1 MKTEYISSTEFIKGA
16 KESPLAKSECSDC
29 VVRAIASASEMDYD
43 SAHQFVKEKFKR
55 KNRKGT
61 YGFGVTMNL
70 MSKNGEK
77 INGKSIEII
86 TEEYST
92 MLYYVVV
99 KGVKTLRSTTTSSFI
114 KRYPKGTYVVTVNRH
129 AFTIKDG
136 VVIGNIED
144 GKKMKKHIQGVWKIG

>member
-16 KESPLAKSECSDC
+16 KESPLARSESNDC

-55 KNRKGT
+55 QNRKGT
-61 YGFGVTMNL
+61 YGFGSIMNL

-77 INGKSIEII
+77 INGKSVEII
-86 TEEYST
+86 SEEYNT
-92 MLYYVVV
+92 MLYYVTV
-99 KGVKTLRSTTTSSFI
+99 KGVKTLRHTTTSSFI
-114 KRYPKGTYVVTVNRH
+114 KRYPKGTYVVTVRGH

-136 VVIGNIED
+136 VVIGNVED
-144 GKKMKKHIQGVWKIG
+144 GKKMKKRINGVWKLK

>member
-29 VVRAIASASEMDYD
+29 VVRAIASAAEMDYD

-77 INGKSIEII
+77 INGKSVETI

-92 MLYYVVV
+92 MLYYVTV

-136 VVIGNIED
+136 VVIGNVED

>member
-16 KESPLAKSECSDC
+16 KESPLAKSESNDC

-61 YGFGVTMNL
+61 YGFGSIMNL

-77 INGKSIEII
+77 INGKSVEII
-86 TEEYST
+86 SEQYNT
-92 MLYYVVV
+92 MLYYVTV
-99 KGVKTLRSTTTSSFI
+99 KGVKTLRNTTTSSFI

>member
-29 VVRAIASASEMDYD
+29 VVRAIASAAEMDYD

-92 MLYYVVV
+92 MLYYVMV

>member
-16 KESPLAKSECSDC
+16 KESPLAKSECSYC
-29 VVRAIASASEMDYD
+29 VVRAIEKASEMDYD

-61 YGFGVTMNL
+61 YGFGSIMNL

-77 INGKSIEII
+77 INGKSVEII
-86 TEEYST
+86 SEEYNT
-92 MLYYVVV
+92 MLYYVTV
-99 KGVKTLRSTTTSSFI
+99 KGVKTLRHTTTSSFI
-114 KRYPKGTYVVTVNRH
+114 KRYPKGTYVVMVNGH

-136 VVIGNIED
+136 VVIGNLDD
-144 GKKMKKHIQGVWKIG
+144 GKKMRKHINGVWKVN

>member
-1 MKTEYISSTEFIKGA
+1 
-16 KESPLAKSECSDC
+16 
-29 VVRAIASASEMDYD
+29 
-43 SAHQFVKEKFKR
+43 
-55 KNRKGT
+55 
-61 YGFGVTMNL
+61 

-77 INGKSIEII
+77 INGKSVETI

-92 MLYYVVV
+92 MLYYVTV